1 MRLLEK
7 LRSLF
12 ARNDDETRLII
23 SKREQELDDERRLT
37 RMSKMEAMDKLF
49 AAMMESGETRR

>member
-49 AAMMESGETRR
+49 AAMLEPGDPRR